1 MIERMKMINLG
12 YTKLGLP
19 LHGFHFTPTSGKAK
33 NRALVIGGVHGDEP
47 EGVAASRGLLD
58 VFLNSYTLDL
68 ETVVVPEMNP
78 EGVLL
83 KTRGN
88 SNKVDLNRN
97 MATKDWSAVAASER
111 YHPGPAPMSELENQA
126 LAKFIE
132 DFKPTVIFSLHS
144 WKPMLNTNGEL
155 PEAEAIAKLTG
166 YVIHPDIGYP
176 TPGSLGTYTGLERNI
191 PTLTYE
197 IERDISFKPI
207 IDIHVPAIIEGLK
220 ITAKR

>member
-1 MIERMKMINLG
+1 MINLG

-19 LHGFHFTPTSGKAK
+19 LHGYHFQPASQKTK

-47 EGVAASRGLLD
+47 EGVVAARGLLD
-58 VFLNSYTLDL
+58 SFRLKFDLDL
-68 ETVVVPEMNP
+68 EVVIVPEMNP

-97 MATKDWSAVAASER
+97 MNTKDWSPVAASER
-111 YHPGPAPMSELENQA
+111 YFPGPQAMSEVENQH
-126 LAKFIE
+126 LAQFIE
-132 DFKPTVIFSLHS
+132 NFKPTVIFSLHS
-144 WKPMLNTNGEL
+144 WKPMLNTNGQL
-155 PEAEAIAKLTG
+155 PEANAIAQLTG
-166 YVIHPDIGYP
+166 YVIQPDIGYP
-176 TPGSLGTYTGLERNI
+176 TPGSLGTWAGLERNI

-207 IDIHVPAIIEGLK
+207 IDIHVPAIVAGLK
-220 ITAKR
+220 VTAQR

>member
-1 MIERMKMINLG
+1 MKMINLG

-19 LHGFHFTPTSGKAK
+19 LHGYHFTPVSGKAK
-33 NRALVIGGVHGDEP
+33 NRALVIGGIHGDEP
-47 EGVAASRGLLD
+47 EGVVATRGLLD
-58 VFLNSYTLDL
+58 VFLKNYTLDL
-68 ETVVVPEMNP
+68 ELVLVPEMNP

-97 MATKDWSAVAASER
+97 MATKDWSPVAASER
-111 YHPGPAPMSELENQA
+111 YHPGPAPMSELENQL

-132 DFKPTVIFSLHS
+132 EFKPTVIFSMHS

-155 PEAEAIAKLTG
+155 PEATAISKITG
-166 YVIHPDIGYP
+166 YEIHPDIGYP
-176 TPGSLGTYTGLERNI
+176 TPGSLGTWAGFERNI

-197 IERDISFKPI
+197 VERDISFKPI

-220 ITAKR
+220 VTAQR

>member
-1 MIERMKMINLG
+1 MILRMKMINLG

-19 LHGFHFTPTSGKAK
+19 LHGYHFTPVKGVAK
-33 NRALVIGGVHGDEP
+33 NRALVIGGIHGDEP
-47 EGVAASRGLLD
+47 EGVVATRGLLD
-58 VFLNSYTLDL
+58 AFLKNYTLDL
-68 ETVVVPEMNP
+68 ELVLVPEMNP

-97 MATKDWSAVAASER
+97 MATKDWSPVAASER
-111 YHPGPAPMSELENQA
+111 YHPGPAPMSELENQL

-144 WKPMLNTNGEL
+144 WKPMLNTNGVL
-155 PEAEAIAKLTG
+155 PEADAIAKITG
-166 YVIHPDIGYP
+166 YEIHPDIGYP
-176 TPGSLGTYTGLERNI
+176 TPGSLGTWAGFERNI

-197 IERDISFKPI
+197 VERDISFKPI

-220 ITAKR
+220 VTAQR

>member
-1 MIERMKMINLG
+1 MKMINLG

-19 LHGFHFTPTSGKAK
+19 LHGYHFFPTRAAK
-33 NRALVIGGVHGDEP
+33 NKALIIGGVHGDEP
-47 EGVAASRGLLD
+47 EGVVAARGLLD
-58 VFLNSYTLDL
+58 VFSKKFDLDL
-68 ETVVVPEMNP
+68 EVVVVPELNP

-97 MATKDWSAVAASER
+97 MATKDWTPVAASVR
-111 YHPGPAPMSELENQA
+111 YHPGPSPMSEAENKA
-126 LAKFIE
+126 LADFIE
-132 DFKPTVIFSLHS
+132 KFKPTVIYSLHS

-155 PEAEAIAKLTG
+155 PEASAIAKITG
-166 YVIHPDIGYP
+166 YVIEPDIGYP
-176 TPGSLGTYTGLERNI
+176 TPGSLGTWAGFERNI

-220 ITAKR
+220 VTAKR

>member
-1 MIERMKMINLG
+1 MINLG

-19 LHGFHFTPTSGKAK
+19 LHGFHFQAPAGKAK

-47 EGVAASRGLLD
+47 EGVVAARGLLD
-58 VFLNSYTLDL
+58 VFSKKFDLDL
-68 ETVVVPEMNP
+68 EVVVVPELNP

-97 MATKDWSAVAASER
+97 MSTKDWSPVAASER
-111 YHPGPAPMSELENQA
+111 YFPGPAAMSESENQH

-144 WKPMLNTNGEL
+144 WKPMLNVNGVL
-155 PEAEAIAKLTG
+155 PEADTISKITG
-166 YVIHPDIGYP
+166 YVIDPDIGYP
-176 TPGSLGTYTGLERNI
+176 TPGSLGTWAGLERNI

-220 ITAKR
+220 VTAKR

>member
-1 MIERMKMINLG
+1 MIDRMKMINLG

-19 LHGFHFTPTSGKAK
+19 LHGYHFTPVSGKAK
-33 NRALVIGGVHGDEP
+33 NRALVIGGIHGDEP
-47 EGVAASRGLLD
+47 EGVVATRGLLD
-58 VFLNSYTLDL
+58 VFLKNYTLDL
-68 ETVVVPEMNP
+68 ELVLVPEMNP

-97 MATKDWSAVAASER
+97 MATKDWSPVAASER
-111 YHPGPAPMSELENQA
+111 YHPGPAPMSELENQL

-132 DFKPTVIFSLHS
+132 EFKPTVIFSMHS

-155 PEAEAIAKLTG
+155 PEATAISKITG
-166 YVIHPDIGYP
+166 YEIQPDIGYP
-176 TPGSLGTYTGLERNI
+176 TPGSLGTWAGFERNI

-197 IERDISFKPI
+197 VERDISFKPI

-220 ITAKR
+220 VTAQR

>member
-1 MIERMKMINLG
+1 MILRMKMINLG

-19 LHGFHFTPTSGKAK
+19 LHGYHFLPAAGKAK
-33 NRALVIGGVHGDEP
+33 NRALVIGGIHGDEP
-47 EGVAASRGLLD
+47 EGVVAARGLLD
-58 VFLNSYTLDL
+58 SFTKKFDLDL
-68 ETVVVPEMNP
+68 EVVLVPEMNP

-97 MATKDWSAVAASER
+97 MNTKDWSPVAASER
-111 YHPGPAPMSELENQA
+111 YFPGPAAMSEAENQC
-126 LAKFIE
+126 LAKFVE

-155 PEAEAIAKLTG
+155 PEADAIAKITG
-166 YVIHPDIGYP
+166 YVIQPDIGYP
-176 TPGSLGTYTGLERNI
+176 TPGSLGTWAGFERNI

-220 ITAKR
+220 VTAKR

>member
-1 MIERMKMINLG
+1 MINLG

-19 LHGFHFTPTSGKAK
+19 LHGYHFLPAKGFAK

-47 EGVAASRGLLD
+47 EGVVAARGLLD
-58 VFLNSYTLDL
+58 AFAKKYDLDL
-68 ETVVVPEMNP
+68 EIVLVPEMNP

-97 MATKDWSAVAASER
+97 MNTKDWSPVAATER
-111 YHPGPAPMSELENQA
+111 YFPGPSAMSEAESQC
-126 LAKFIE
+126 LAKFVE

-144 WKPMLNTNGEL
+144 WKPMLNTNGVL
-155 PEAEAIAKLTG
+155 PEADAIAKITG
-166 YVIHPDIGYP
+166 YVIQPDIGYP
-176 TPGSLGTYTGLERNI
+176 TPGSLGTWAGFERNI

-220 ITAKR
+220 VTAKR

>member
-1 MIERMKMINLG
+1 MILRMKMINLG

-19 LHGFHFTPTSGKAK
+19 LHGYHFLPAGGKAK

-47 EGVAASRGLLD
+47 EGVVAARGLLD
-58 VFLNSYTLDL
+58 SFTKKFDLDL
-68 ETVVVPEMNP
+68 EVVLVPEMNP

-97 MATKDWSAVAASER
+97 MNTKDWSPVAASER
-111 YHPGPAPMSELENQA
+111 YFPGPSAMSEAENQC

-144 WKPMLNTNGEL
+144 WKPMLNTNGVL
-155 PEAEAIAKLTG
+155 PEADTIAKITG
-166 YVIHPDIGYP
+166 YVIQPDIGYP
-176 TPGSLGTYTGLERNI
+176 TPGSLGTWAGFERNI

-220 ITAKR
+220 VTAKR